1 MAPMGVAG
9 LVGNRVK
16 MHLLLQL
23 VLEARRMMLM
33 TGESGRQI
41 FPVIAGLQCVGAF
54 VVSHRGCSAWSRL
67 L

>member
-33 TGESGRQI
+33 TGDSGRQI
-41 FPVIAGLQCVGAF
+41 FTVLA
-54 VVSHRGCSAWSRL
+54 
-67 L
+67 

>member
-23 VLEARRMMLM
+23 VLGARRMMLM

-41 FPVIAGLQCVGAF
+41 PVIAGLQCVGAF
-54 VVSHRGCSAWSRL
+54 VVSHRVCSALSRL